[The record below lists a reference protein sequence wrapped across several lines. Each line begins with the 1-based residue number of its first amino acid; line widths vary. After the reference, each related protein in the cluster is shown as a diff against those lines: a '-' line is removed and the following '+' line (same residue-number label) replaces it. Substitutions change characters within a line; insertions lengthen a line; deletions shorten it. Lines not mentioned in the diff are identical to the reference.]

1 MFVPNFMKIS
11 LSVIKIK
18 LLMDDGRTD
27 DGRKVMTIAYGLSAG
42 KLKSAVFLTGEHI
55 Y

>member
-18 LLMDDGRTD
+18 LLTD
-27 DGRKVMTIAYGLSAG
+27 DGRKVTTIAYGLSAG
-42 KLKSAVFLTGEHI
+42 KLKTAGDIGPYNVPVKL
-55 Y
+55 